1 MQTYTCFYYPP
12 HPFLRAGFEP
22 AQTLIRRNFIFA
34 NYGAAQG
41 VDNDDGSS
49 HYTIDQNVFFDADG
63 FKMDYGG
70 HGSVFTSNL
79 VVTKSHGGA
88 CIGLGGFEAGNG
100 DEYSNN
106 TCALVGN
113 TADKVGSISQCDPAE
128 NTMFSNTYF
137 TPSGKGTLG
146 GCGTTPIK
154 DIFAKDGV
162 EKDSKVEAMPSDAE
176 LVAYAK
182 AWLDY

>member
-1 MQTYTCFYYPP
+1 
-12 HPFLRAGFEP
+12 
-22 AQTLIRRNFIFA
+22 
-34 NYGAAQG
+34 
-41 VDNDDGSS
+41 
-49 HYTIDQNVFFDADG
+49 
-63 FKMDYGG
+63 
-70 HGSVFTSNL
+70 
-79 VVTKSHGGA
+79 
-88 CIGLGGFEAGNG
+88 
-100 DEYSNN
+100 
-106 TCALVGN
+106 
-113 TADKVGSISQCDPAE
+113 
-128 NTMFSNTYF
+128 MFSNTYF